1 MRAKKLFLFFLTML
15 TCGSLGIL
23 FYQYQIQHR
32 TASIA
37 ASVPGLHNGDA
48 KFYNNYILTNVQGIL
63 SIYDLSGQLVRSFPD
78 ITAYWIYCIPEE
90 HLIVYSN
97 ANKQLGILQLDG
109 NLNVISNNIVMQTD
123 NYQIDPTLI
132 KVDGVYYMT
141 TTEIEGT
148 VNNANPTAENGLYTL
163 HFYQSENLQDWTLVQ
178 DIAKE
183 RHNIEDVDL
192 IYHNNKFIITYEREK
207 VDKGDSSIQV
217 SILDNRVRNNV
228 AASYELLTAT
238 CDHEPAAIEPTKNG
252 YRLYYSCDKNDPGT
266 SYNGAQIFYADYDE
280 NWNPISIDNLVKTE
294 TKKGILLYD
303 VTTIGNK
310 QFFVYS
316 QNYLTDANMIIEER

>member
-1 MRAKKLFLFFLTML
+1 MRAKKLFLFFLTVL

-23 FYQYQIQHR
+23 FCQYQIQHR

-37 ASVPGLHNGDA
+37 ASVPNLHNGDA
-48 KFYNNYILTNVQGIL
+48 KFYNNYILTNIQGIL

-78 ITAYWIYCIPEE
+78 ITACWVYCIPEE

-97 ANKQLGILQLDG
+97 PNKQLGILQLDS
-109 NLNVISNNIVMQTD
+109 NLNIISNNIVMQTY
-123 NYQIDPTLI
+123 NYQIDPTI
-132 KVDGVYYMT
+132 IHVNGMYYMT
-141 TTEIEGT
+141 VTEIEGT
-148 VNNANPTAENGLYTL
+148 INNADSTAENGLYTL
-163 HFYQSENLQDWTLVQ
+163 HFYRSENLKDWTLVQ
-178 DIAKE
+178 DIVKE

-192 IYHNNKFIITYEREK
+192 IYQNNKFIITYEREQ
-207 VDKGDSSIQV
+207 VDKGYSSIQV
-217 SILDNRVRNNV
+217 SILDNCINNNII
-228 AASYELLTAT
+228 ASYELLAAT
-238 CDHEPAAIEPTKNG
+238 CDHEPATLAPTKNG

-266 SYNGAQIFYADYDE
+266 SYNGAQIFYADYDK

-294 TKKGILLYD
+294 TEKGILLYD
-303 VTTIGNK
+303 VTTIGKK